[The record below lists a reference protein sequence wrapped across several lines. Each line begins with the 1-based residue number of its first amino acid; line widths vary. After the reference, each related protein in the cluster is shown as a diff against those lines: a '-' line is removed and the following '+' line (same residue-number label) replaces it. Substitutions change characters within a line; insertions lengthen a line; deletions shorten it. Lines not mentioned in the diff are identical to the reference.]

1 VTANFR
7 GASVRSAGSGS
18 RACTEIDRVMLQAV
32 ERRSRSE
39 TVAAQYEGARA
50 AADYARAYRG
60 SGSQGRYFRSR
71 LQLIQDVLAACP
83 GGSLL
88 DAGCG
93 PGVMVQE
100 LLKSRPND
108 FRITALDQS
117 PAMVECCMAGTR
129 ELGEVGP
136 AVGRLEAMP
145 FADASF
151 DVILVMGA
159 LEYADARVAVREISR
174 VARPGGLVIVTMLNP
189 LSPYRLAEWFLYWP
203 LRRALGAIEG
213 GLGVPA
219 RKRHGVPA
227 SGIRALTVRRLR
239 WMMRQVNLQPVD
251 LIYYDLTLLVPPL
264 DRFPRVVR
272 TADRVVR
279 ESAAARGRGRR
290 LGTAY
295 LVVARSSLRPNQY

>member
-1 VTANFR
+1 MN
-7 GASVRSAGSGS
+7 
-18 RACTEIDRVMLQAV
+18 RVMPQMV

-39 TVAAQYEGARA
+39 AVAAQYNGARA
-50 AADYARAYRG
+50 AADYARAYRE

-71 LQLIQDVLAACP
+71 LQLVQDVLAACP

-88 DAGCG
+88 DVGCG
-93 PGVMVQE
+93 PGLMVQE
-100 LLKSRPND
+100 LLKSRPDD

-117 PAMVECCMAGTR
+117 PAMVEYCMVGAR
-129 ELGEVGP
+129 ELGEICP
-136 AVGRLEAMP
+136 AAGRLEAMP

-159 LEYADARVAVREISR
+159 LEYAEARVAIREISR

-203 LRRALGAIEG
+203 LLRALGAIEG
-213 GLGVPA
+213 ALGIPV
-219 RKRHGVPA
+219 RKRHGKPA
-227 SGIRALTVRRLR
+227 SGIRALTISKLR

-272 TADRVVR
+272 LADHVVR
-279 ESAAARGRGRR
+279 EPAAARGRRR
-290 LGTAY
+290 WLGTAY
-295 LVVARSSLRPNQY
+295 LVAARRFAPSWPSPARE